1 MYDMYT
7 VTDIAVNLLFF
18 NSKLKKKAIAIRR
31 LVEQMGLK
39 PL

>member
-7 VTDIAVNLLFF
+7 VTDVAVNLLFF
-18 NSKLKKKAIAIRR
+18 NSKLKKKAIAIR